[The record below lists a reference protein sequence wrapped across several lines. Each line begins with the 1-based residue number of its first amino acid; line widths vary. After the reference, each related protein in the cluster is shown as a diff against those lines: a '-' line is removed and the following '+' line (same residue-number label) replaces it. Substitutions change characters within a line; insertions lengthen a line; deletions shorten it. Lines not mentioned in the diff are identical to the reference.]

1 MEENTC
7 IYCGASIPEGI
18 LICPN
23 CQKEL
28 EIYETARE
36 KD

>member
-1 MEENTC
+1 MVMEENTC

-28 EIYETARE
+28 GIDETTSE
-36 KD
+36 